1 MKVDVVS
8 VEEAARILDCSEW
21 TVRNLIRTQ
30 VITTAFV
37 RASDGHTGNPGYGMY
52 LDEIEHL
59 KETRKNKAR
68 KKSKRNGKE
77 DIKLLVEEMQA

>member
-8 VEEAARILDCSEW
+8 VEEAAGILGCSEW
-21 TVRNLIRTQ
+21 AGRKLIRAQ

-37 RASDGHTGNPGYGMY
+37 RASGGHTGNPGYGMY
-52 LDEIEHL
+52 LDEINHL

-68 KKSKRNGKE
+68 KKE
-77 DIKLLVEEMQA
+77 

>member
-37 RASDGHTGNPGYGMY
+37 RASGGHTGNPGYGMY
-52 LDEIEHL
+52 LEEINHL
-59 KETRKNKAR
+59 QETRKNKAR
-68 KKSKRNGKE
+68 KK
-77 DIKLLVEEMQA
+77 EEAEWPRVY

>member
-37 RASDGHTGNPGYGMY
+37 RASGGHTGNP
-52 LDEIEHL
+52 
-59 KETRKNKAR
+59 
-68 KKSKRNGKE
+68 
-77 DIKLLVEEMQA
+77 

>member
-8 VEEAARILDCSEW
+8 VEEAARILNCSEW
-21 TVRNLIRTQ
+21 TVRNLIRTR

-37 RASDGHTGNPGYGMY
+37 RVSDGHTGNPGYGMY

-59 KETRKNKAR
+59 KETRKSKAE
-68 KKSKRNGKE
+68 KKG
-77 DIKLLVEEMQA
+77 QAE